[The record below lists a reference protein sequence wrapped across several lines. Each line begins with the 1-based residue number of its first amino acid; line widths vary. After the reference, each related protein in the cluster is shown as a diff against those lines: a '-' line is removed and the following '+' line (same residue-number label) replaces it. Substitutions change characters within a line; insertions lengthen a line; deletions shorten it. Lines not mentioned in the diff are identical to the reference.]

1 MACIS
6 YSLQETSR
14 VREGATSQ
22 RKAPRATS
30 GAVKGV
36 SSRISLLLM
45 LGGVLSRKKTKSCT
59 REKCYTGISFNPT
72 ESCGKHLCGVTT
84 VLFPGV
90 WMVTLEKQPLQRP
103 LKTESKSISIDYKI
117 KITRGK
123 LNNSPKNKF
132 KS

>member
-1 MACIS
+1 M
-6 YSLQETSR
+6 
-14 VREGATSQ
+14 
-22 RKAPRATS
+22 
-30 GAVKGV
+30 
-36 SSRISLLLM
+36 SSRFSLLLM
-45 LGGVLSRKKTKSCT
+45 RGGVLSRKKTKPCA
-59 REKCYTGISFNPT
+59 REKCYTGISFSPT
-72 ESCGKHLCGVTT
+72 ESHGKHLCDVTT

-103 LKTESKSISIDYKI
+103 LKTESKSISMDYKI